1 MLDMNKEENN
11 IQEDIELRNEEINHI
26 FIKMPNWIF
35 RWGLC
40 LILFI
45 VVLFIAGSIIFKYPD
60 TISASFIITGANPPA
75 RIKAKQSGRLTKLYV
90 TDNQNVSE
98 NECLAIIENSA
109 KEEDVYYVK
118 SFVEHFLKEDSLC
131 VNLPIKK
138 LELGDLQTIYLSF
151 YQVLVN
157 YQQFKGNNYHNKKIK
172 VLKERILYNMN
183 YHDDL
188 QKQLSAK
195 SEQFLLKKK
204 QFRRDSSLCYSKG
217 VISEFNMEDTKVD
230 YLNARLNLLA
240 TNTDI
245 DNLKISMT
253 EMQGSLIDVENDFI
267 EKENSY
273 VEQIKSKALEL
284 LAEIQ
289 TWEMNYV
296 LKSPIVGTVSF
307 NNYWSEHQNV
317 IVGEDVFNI
326 VPANNSQPIAKAFLP
341 ITRSGKVEV
350 NQRVNLHCENFPD
363 NEFGV
368 IRGYVKNISLLPSVS
383 DNITVYVVEISLPDR
398 LMTSYKKELPY
409 YPEMKGKAEIVTK
422 DLSLFQRIML
432 PFRKILVENITD

>member
-1 MLDMNKEENN
+1 MNKEETN

-26 FIKMPNWIF
+26 FIKTPNWIF

-60 TISASFIITGANPPA
+60 TISASFIITGENPPA

-131 VNLPIKK
+131 CNLPIKK

-157 YQQFKGNNYHNKKIK
+157 YQQFKRNNYHSKKIK

-195 SEQFLLKKK
+195 SEQFLLKMK
-204 QFRRDSSLCYSKG
+204 QFRRDSTLCYSKG

-267 EKENSY
+267 EKEDSFL
-273 VEQIKSKALEL
+273 EQIKNQALEL

-289 TWEMNYV
+289 AWEMNYV
-296 LKSPIVGTVSF
+296 LKSPVDGIVSF

-326 VPANNSQPIAKAFLP
+326 MPADNSQPIAKAFLP
-341 ITRSGKVEV
+341 ITRSGKVKV

-368 IRGYVKNISLLPSVS
+368 IRGLVKNISLLPSVS
-383 DNITVYVVEISLPDR
+383 DDITVYVVEISLPNR

-432 PFRKILVENITD
+432 PFRKILVENIIDSKP